1 MNAKWTSPGGD
12 CKLIEGHDV
21 SLRWYASSG
30 TLMIKGEKATENESQ
45 MRTLI
50 DNQTNETRDR
60 GSGGGQWGHVPLPTF
75 KSETFF
81 CAKVPHSSIS

>member
-1 MNAKWTSPGGD
+1 LNAKWTSPGGD

-45 MRTLI
+45 LRTLI
-50 DNQTNETRDR
+50 DNQTNETRGK
-60 GSGGGQWGHVPLPTF
+60 GSGGGGNGGMCLSPHL
-75 KSETFF
+75 
-81 CAKVPHSSIS
+81 KVKLFSALKCPI